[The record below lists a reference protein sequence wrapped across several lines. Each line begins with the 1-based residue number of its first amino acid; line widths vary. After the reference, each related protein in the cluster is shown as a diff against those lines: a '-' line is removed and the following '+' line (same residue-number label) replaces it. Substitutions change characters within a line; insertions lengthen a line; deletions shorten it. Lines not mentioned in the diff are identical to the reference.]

1 VSLTLGS
8 RVGRYEIRSLLGAGG
23 MGEVYRAHDDKLGR
37 EVAIKILP
45 ASVAN
50 SPERLARFEREAKVL
65 ASLNHPNIA
74 AIYEI
79 VESDGVPALILELIE
94 GETLE
99 DFLAK
104 GSGLQPSGSGR
115 KTSGAGYQLSDS
127 GGRLDSSRN
136 LKPEARSLVIDQ
148 ALRIAVQIADAL
160 EAAHERGVVHRDLK
174 PANIKL
180 TGSGAVKLLDFGLA
194 KASQESEAFDV
205 TRSPTKALSIT
216 DAGAILGTVAY
227 MSPEQTRG
235 LPVTRQAD
243 VWAFGAV
250 LYEMLSGRPAF
261 SGETAADIFVSILER
276 TPDWDAL
283 PPATPAAIRALL
295 RRALE
300 KDVRRRLRD
309 IGDARIE
316 IEEVLAHPAGPAL
329 QQQAFRTIDVQFSRL
344 TDFIGHKESPAISP
358 DGKMVAFVAMVDGRR
373 QIWVRMLAGGAALQ
387 ITRDAVDHEQPRWAH
402 DSSALIYFT
411 RPKSAP
417 GEGSIWQISALGGP
431 ARRVASA
438 LGGGDISRDGQ
449 HVAIFQDARDS
460 IDLVMMSRDGSKRV
474 VIARLPPDQY
484 YRTPR
489 WSPDDRS
496 IAFQAG
502 SIEAFERRLELIDVA
517 TAERRELARGSNLQ
531 GLTWRH
537 DNSGLVY
544 ASSLGST
551 LLYPP
556 VFNLRTVDR
565 DGRGDRQ
572 LTFGDVSYPEPDMQS
587 AGMLVSCRERSRS
600 DIWKFPVS
608 GTPAENTAAAT
619 RITRQNGHVQ
629 TPSVSPDSTEIVYLS
644 DNGGHG
650 NLWVV
655 SADGSDERQITFDQE
670 GDVSLGVP
678 YWSPRGDWIVFIVSR
693 AFQTGL
699 AVVRPDGSDRRRI
712 GPERCWHAAWSAD
725 GGYVYYSTPHEG
737 SLRQEKAPI
746 DGGEPTVVYESSSGN
761 VIMFED
767 RVRYVSNRLIAP
779 NTFGRWSGE
788 NELLSV
794 EPDGSLQTL
803 VRIPGMR
810 VPVLPMLF
818 HPFLSP
824 DGHSFAMALLDG
836 ATANIWALSTK
847 GGPLRPLTDFGDRSV
862 LIARSVSWAHD
873 SQSIYAAVA
882 EIEVDVV
889 LFDGL
894 ID

>member
-23 MGEVYRAHDDKLGR
+23 MGEVYRAHDEKLGR

-45 ASVAN
+45 AAVAN
-50 SPERLARFEREAKVL
+50 NPERLARFEREAKVL
-65 ASLNHPNIA
+65 ASFNHPNIA

-94 GETLE
+94 GATLE
-99 DFLAK
+99 DFLAV
-104 GSGLQPSGSGR
+104 GSRLQSSGSGR
-115 KTSGAGYQLSDS
+115 QSAAGLQVSTSGVQTDS
-127 GGRLDSSRN
+127 
-136 LKPEARSLVIDQ
+136 ARSRKPDAGSLAIDQ
-148 ALRIAVQIADAL
+148 ALRVALQIADAL

-180 TGSGAVKLLDFGLA
+180 TASGAVKLLDFGLA
-194 KASQESEAFDV
+194 KTSQESEAFDM
-205 TRSPTKALSIT
+205 THSPTKALNVT

-227 MSPEQTRG
+227 MSPEQARG
-235 LPVTRQAD
+235 LPLTKQAD

-250 LYEMLSGRPAF
+250 LYEMLAGRPAF

-283 PPATPAAIRALL
+283 PPATPATIRALL
-295 RRALE
+295 RRSLE
-300 KDVRRRLRD
+300 KDARRRLRD

-316 IEEVLAHPAGPAL
+316 IEEALTHPAVPAV
-329 QQQAFRTIDVQFSRL
+329 QQRAFRTTDVHFSRL

-411 RPKSAP
+411 RPRGSAN
-417 GEGSIWQISALGGP
+417 EGSIWQISALGGP
-431 ARRVASA
+431 ARRIASA
-438 LGGGDISRDGQ
+438 LGGGDISRNGQ
-449 HVAIFQDARDS
+449 QVAIFQDATDS
-460 IDLVMMSRDGSKRV
+460 IDLVTVARDGSRRT
-474 VIARLPPDQY
+474 VIARLPPEQY

-496 IAFQAG
+496 IAFQVG
-502 SIEAFERRLELIDVA
+502 SIEAFELRLEMIDVESG
-517 TAERRELARGSNLQ
+517 ERRELARGSNLQ

-537 DNSGLVY
+537 DSAGLVY
-544 ASSLGST
+544 ASSRGST

-556 VFNLRTVDR
+556 VFNLRAVER
-565 DGRGDRQ
+565 DGRNDRQ
-572 LTFGDVSYPEPDMQS
+572 LTFGDISYIEPDMQA
-587 AGMLVSCRERSRS
+587 AGTLVACRHRSRS
-600 DIWKFPVS
+600 DIWKFPVT
-608 GTPAENTAAAT
+608 GTPAENTAAAV
-619 RITRQNGHVQ
+619 RITHQNGHVQ
-629 TPSVSPDSTEIVYLS
+629 TPSVSPDASEIVYLS

-650 NLWVV
+650 NLWVA
-655 SADGSDERQITFDQE
+655 STDGSNERQITFDQE
-670 GDVSLGVP
+670 ADVALGVP

-693 AFQTGL
+693 DFQTGL
-699 AVVRPDGSDRRRI
+699 AIVRPDGSDRRRI

-725 GGYVYYSTPHEG
+725 GRYVYYSTPHERT
-737 SLRQEKAPI
+737 LRQEKVPV
-746 DGGEPTVVYESSSGN
+746 DGGEPSVVYQSASGN
-761 VIMFED
+761 VVMFED
-767 RVRYVSNRLIAP
+767 RVRYISNRLTASHS
-779 NTFGRWSGE
+779 FGRWSGE
-788 NELLSV
+788 NELLML
-794 EPDGSLQTL
+794 EPDGSMQSLI
-803 VRIPGMR
+803 RIPGAR
-810 VPVLPMLF
+810 VPVLPMPF
-818 HPFLSP
+818 HAFLSP
-824 DGHSFAMALLDG
+824 DGKLFAMPLIDG
-836 ATANIWALSTK
+836 ATTNVWSLPTT
-847 GGPLRPLTDFGDRSV
+847 GGQLRPLTDFGSRSI

-873 SQSIYAAVA
+873 GQSIYAAVA

>member
-1 VSLTLGS
+1 
-8 RVGRYEIRSLLGAGG
+8 

-45 ASVAN
+45 ATVAN
-50 SPERLARFEREAKVL
+50 HPDRLARFEREAKVL

-94 GETLE
+94 GATLE
-99 DFLAK
+99 DRLAAGARPRSSG
-104 GSGLQPSGSGR
+104 GSASGSGSSVR
-115 KTSGAGYQLSDS
+115 ASSSAVQPPA
-127 GGRLDSSRN
+127 RL
-136 LKPEARSLVIDQ
+136 IDEISVDR
-148 ALRIAVQIADAL
+148 ALRIALQIADAL

-194 KASQESEAFDV
+194 KAGQESEALDV
-205 TRSPTKALSIT
+205 TQSPTKALSIT

-227 MSPEQTRG
+227 MSPEQARG

-261 SGETAADIFVSILER
+261 SGETATDIFVSILER
-276 TPDWDAL
+276 SPDWDAL
-283 PPATPAAIRALL
+283 PPATPAAIRTVL

-316 IEEVLAHPAGPAL
+316 IEEVLAHPAGPDVR
-329 QQQAFRTIDVQFSRL
+329 QRAFRTIDVQFSRL

-373 QIWVRMLAGGAALQ
+373 QIWVRLLAGGAALQ

-411 RPKSAP
+411 RPKSGA

-431 ARRVASA
+431 GRRVASA

-449 HVAIFQDARDS
+449 RIALFQDGNQT
-460 IDLVMMSRDGSKRV
+460 IDLVTMSRDGSNRT

-502 SIEAFERRLELIDVA
+502 SIEAFERRLELIDV
-517 TAERRELARGSNLQ
+517 TTGERRELARGSNLQ
-531 GLTWRH
+531 GLTWRR
-537 DNSGLVY
+537 DSSGLVF
-544 ASSLGST
+544 ASSRGST

-565 DGRGDRQ
+565 DGRDDRQ
-572 LTFGDVSYPEPDMQS
+572 LTFGDISVVEPDMQS
-587 AGMLVSCRERSRS
+587 GGTLVACRERSRS
-600 DIWKFPVS
+600 DIWKFPIS
-608 GTPAENTAAAT
+608 GTPDENTAGAI

-629 TPSVSPDSTEIVYLS
+629 TPSVSPDSAEIVYLS
-644 DNGGHG
+644 DSGGHA

-655 SADGSDERQITFDQE
+655 SADGSNERQITFDQE
-670 GDVSLGVP
+670 ADVALGVP

-699 AVVRPDGSDRRRI
+699 AVVRPDGSDRRPI

-725 GGYVYYSTPHEG
+725 GSYVYYSTPHGG
-737 SLRQEKAPI
+737 SLRQEQAPI
-746 DGGEPTVVYESSSGN
+746 DGGEPSVVYESGSGN

-767 RVRYVSNRLIAP
+767 QVRFVSNRLIAP
-779 NTFGRWSGE
+779 HTFGRWSGE
-788 NELLSV
+788 NELLRV
-794 EPDGSLQTL
+794 QADGSLQPL
-803 VRIPGMR
+803 VRIPGTR

-824 DGHSFAMALLDG
+824 DGNWFALPLLDG
-836 ATANIWALSTK
+836 ATANIWVLPTT
-847 GGPLRPLTDFGDRSV
+847 GGPLRPLTDFGNRSV

>member
-1 VSLTLGS
+1 LTLGS

-115 KTSGAGYQLSDS
+115 KASGAGYQLSDS
-127 GGRLDSSRN
+127 GGRPDSSRS

-148 ALRIAVQIADAL
+148 ALRIALQIADAL

-194 KASQESEAFDV
+194 KASQESEGFDV

-227 MSPEQTRG
+227 MSPEQARG

-261 SGETAADIFVSILER
+261 SGETATDIFVSILER
-276 TPDWDAL
+276 TPEWDAL

-316 IEEVLAHPAGPAL
+316 IEEVLAHRDVPAVQTTAV
-329 QQQAFRTIDVQFSRL
+329 RTSEVHFSRL
-344 TDFIGHKESPAISP
+344 TEFIGHKESPAISP
-358 DGKMVAFVAMVDGRR
+358 DGKMVAFVALVDGRR
-373 QIWVRMLAGGAALQ
+373 QIWVRLLAGGTALQ
-387 ITRDAVDHEQPRWAH
+387 ITRASTDHEEPRWSP
-402 DSSALIYFT
+402 DSTALIYFT
-411 RPKSAP
+411 RPPS
-417 GEGSIWQISALGGP
+417 GGNEGSIWQISALGGP

-438 LGGGDISRDGQ
+438 IGGGDISRDGRRLA
-449 HVAIFQDARDS
+449 VFQDGTDA
-460 IDLVMMSRDGSKRV
+460 IDLVMLSRDGSNRTI
-474 VIARLPPDQY
+474 IARLPPEQH
-484 YRTPR
+484 YRRPR
-489 WSPDDRS
+489 WAPDDRS
-496 IAFQAG
+496 IACQVG
-502 SIEAFERRLELIDVA
+502 SIEAFERRLEVIEIDNGVG
-517 TAERRELARGSNLQ
+517 RELARGSNLQ
-531 GLTWRH
+531 GFTWRP
-537 DNSGLVY
+537 DGSGLVY
-544 ASSLGST
+544 ASSKGST

-556 VFNLRTVDR
+556 VFNLRSVDR
-565 DGRGDRQ
+565 DGSNDRQ
-572 LTFGDVSYPEPDMQS
+572 LTFGDVSYVEPDMQA
-587 AGMLVSCRERSRS
+587 AGGLVACRSRS
-600 DIWKFPVS
+600 KSDIWRIPVV
-608 GTPAENTAAAT
+608 GTPVENAAAAV
-619 RITRQNGHVQ
+619 RVTRQSGHVQ
-629 TPSVSPDSTEIVYLS
+629 TPSVNADDTEMVYLS

-650 NLWVV
+650 NLWV
-655 SADGSDERQITFDQE
+655 AGTDGINARQITFE
-670 GDVSLGVP
+670 TEPDVALGVP
-678 YWSPRGDWIVFIVSR
+678 YWSPTGEWIVFIVSR
-693 AFQTGL
+693 SFQSGL
-699 AVVRPDGSDRRRI
+699 NIIRPDGSDRRPI
-712 GPERCWHAAWSAD
+712 GPPRAWHASWSPD
-725 GGYVYYSTPHEG
+725 GRFVYYSTPGETG
-737 SLRQEKAPI
+737 FRQERTPV
-746 DGGEPTVVYESSSGN
+746 DGGPAECILESVAGGVIQFSEYGN
-761 VIMFED
+761 
-767 RVRYVSNRLIAP
+767 YVFNRQMPQRA
-779 NTFGRWSGE
+779 FGRWSGE
-788 NELLSV
+788 SEILRLEQDGTLSSLARV
-794 EPDGSLQTL
+794 SGS
-803 VRIPGMR
+803 R
-810 VPVLPMLF
+810 VPVLPMLYA
-818 HPFLSP
+818 PSLSP
-824 DGHSFAMALLDG
+824 DGKWLVAPLLDG
-836 ATANIWALSTK
+836 ATANIWGLPTS
-847 GGPLRPLTDFGDRSV
+847 GGQLRPLTDFGTRSQ

-889 LFDGL
+889 LFEGL
-894 ID
+894 IE

>member
-1 VSLTLGS
+1 VPLTLGS

-50 SPERLARFEREAKVL
+50 SPDRLARFEREAKVL

-79 VESDGVPALILELIE
+79 VESEGIPALILELIE

-104 GSGLQPSGSGR
+104 GSRPQSSGSGR
-115 KTSGAGYQLSDS
+115 KISGAGLQPSDS
-127 GGRLDSSRN
+127 GARPDSSRS

-174 PANIKL
+174 PGNVKL
-180 TGSGAVKLLDFGLA
+180 TASGMVKLLDFGLA
-194 KASQESEAFDV
+194 KAQQESESLDV
-205 TRSPTKALSIT
+205 THSPTKALSIT

-227 MSPEQTRG
+227 MSPEQARG

-243 VWAFGAV
+243 VWAFGAL

-276 TPDWDAL
+276 APDWDAL

-316 IEEVLAHPAGPAL
+316 IEEVLAHPAGPAV
-329 QQQAFRTIDVQFSRL
+329 QQRTFRTIDVQFSRL

-387 ITRDAVDHEQPRWAH
+387 VTRDAVDHEQPRWAH

-411 RPKSAP
+411 RPKSDA

-431 ARRVASA
+431 PRRVASA

-449 HVAIFQDARDS
+449 RVAVFQDGS
-460 IDLVMMSRDGSKRV
+460 ETIDLVTVSRDGSRRT
-474 VIARLPPDQY
+474 VIARLPPENF

-502 SIEAFERRLELIDVA
+502 SIEAFELRLESIGVEDGQ
-517 TAERRELARGSNLQ
+517 RRELARGSNLQ
-531 GLTWRH
+531 GLTWRR
-537 DNSGLVY
+537 DGSGVVY
-544 ASSLGST
+544 ASSQGST

-565 DGRGDRQ
+565 DGGSDRQ
-572 LTFGDVSYPEPDMQS
+572 LTFGDISYVEPDMQA
-587 AGMLVSCRERSRS
+587 AGALVACRSRSRS
-600 DIWKFPVS
+600 DIWKLPTTGS
-608 GTPAENTAAAT
+608 PAENTQAAV
-619 RITRQNGHVQ
+619 RITRQSGHVQ
-629 TPSVSPDSTEIVYLS
+629 TPSINPDGSEVVYLS

-650 NLWVV
+650 NLWV
-655 SADGSDERQITFDQE
+655 AEIDGTNERQITFEHD
-670 GDVSLGVP
+670 DDTAIGVP
-678 YWSPRGDWIVFIVSR
+678 YWSPTGEWIVFIVSR
-693 AFQTGL
+693 AFRTGL
-699 AVVRPDGSDRRRI
+699 AVIRPDGSDRRPI
-712 GPERCWHAAWSAD
+712 GPDRCWHASWSAD
-725 GGYVYYSTPHEG
+725 GKFVYYSTPSETG
-737 SLRQEKAPI
+737 FRQEKAPI
-746 DGGEPTVVYESSSGN
+746 DGGPPTPV
-761 VIMFED
+761 FENLAGGIISFNEGAK
-767 RVRYVSNRLIAP
+767 YVMNRL
-779 NTFGRWSGE
+779 TSTRLFGRWSGE
-788 NELLSV
+788 SEILRVSD
-794 EPDGSLQTL
+794 DGSMQSLA
-803 VRIPGMR
+803 RISGR
-810 VPVLPMLF
+810 RIPVLPLLF
-818 HPFLSP
+818 APLLSP
-824 DGHSFAMALLDG
+824 DGAWLAVPLIDG
-836 ATANIWALSTK
+836 ATTNIWGLPTN
-847 GGPLRPLTDFGDRSV
+847 GGPLRPLTDFGNRSV

-873 SQSIYAAVA
+873 SQSICAAVA

-889 LFDGL
+889 LFEGL